1 MGLDTTAAKVI
12 CAARSLGANFEK
24 TATIGRQGFGPSSAT
39 LQKIFG
45 LLHID
50 KHPDELRAEKFS
62 EPFFKALG
70 AQSVNSV
77 DYSNYEGATN
87 LHDMNLPLPHEL
99 RGRYSVVFDGGTLEH
114 IFNVPQAVKNFMEM
128 VRVGGHF
135 IQVTCGNNFM
145 GHGLYQFSPEFMY
158 RVFSPEN
165 GFQTLAILLQEV
177 RATSEGWRGP
187 WFLALDPKKIGWRI
201 EFRNSRPTYIIVIAQ
216 RKADAPIF
224 AAPPQ
229 QSDYQTA
236 WEASTDATA
245 SQSPAKSALRLVR
258 RIIPPSVERM
268 VRSSYNPHGF
278 VRINEDDLLLG
289 RIPPAN

>member
-1 MGLDTTAAKVI
+1 
-12 CAARSLGANFEK
+12 
-24 TATIGRQGFGPSSAT
+24 
-39 LQKIFG
+39 
-45 LLHID
+45 
-50 KHPDELRAEKFS
+50 
-62 EPFFKALG
+62 
-70 AQSVNSV
+70 
-77 DYSNYEGATN
+77 
-87 LHDMNLPLPHEL
+87 
-99 RGRYSVVFDGGTLEH
+99 
-114 IFNVPQAVKNFMEM
+114 MEM

-245 SQSPAKSALRLVR
+245 SQSPAKSALRLYGASSPR
-258 RIIPPSVERM
+258 LLRGWCAHLTIHTASSGSTKTTCFLDGSHLLISRDAGASSAYDTI
-268 VRSSYNPHGF
+268 RS
-278 VRINEDDLLLG
+278 R
-289 RIPPAN
+289 